1 MNTKKKSKNG
11 SLLAHYYTVA
21 VRSLERYKSQT
32 IVSIIGLGVGFIGLS
47 LSALWL
53 RYENTFNTDL
63 PDADRLYMMAMG
75 EKGSVMGTPAEF
87 LIKYAEMPEVEGA
100 TCVNTQWCTL
110 PFSFVG
116 DKMVLHNEM
125 EVRVLVTDSCFFS
138 LFGLNIVQGDRHFY
152 EHWHEGVA
160 ISSSLASR
168 LYGSENPVGCQLMMN
183 YGGGAGSGR
192 EILAIYE
199 DFDPHSDIYADIIDV
214 GDARYFLGTIM
225 PYVTKLRPGREVYES
240 FCEKIKTL
248 SETESDALNRLR
260 LVPLPLTDSHRR
272 GYNSEGSLSYD
283 HVRAFLFISIML
295 VVCALVNFITLFVNR
310 LRMRRREMALRL
322 VHGET
327 GRGLVALFSM
337 EALLV
342 LLASAAFGLVGVW
355 LLRDVFATYADIR
368 TGGYVLTWSMAF
380 MALAMAACLA
390 ICVVAVVIVK
400 NRAAGRSIRTNPRSN
415 HRFMTISTG
424 VQLTIGLTFVFCAVM
439 MLKQFHYL
447 RASDWGINFRN
458 VAFFRIDLPS
468 YFENGK
474 FVNTSRAQMEDKGL
488 IPQLRAIP
496 GVQEVM
502 EHGRHF
508 ATGTYEIESFSLRLH
523 PEDEWTYAT
532 LRRGLF
538 DPGSPV
544 NGFTVLEGTLPRE
557 ADWLP
562 DQIIITETIRKKLGL
577 TSAVGQT
584 IEYKINDDTFTGTI
598 IAVIRDVLFH
608 DVHGIPPFIYSFR
621 PLNPRE
627 KELVESLTNYV
638 TFTYDTKQKAEVVR
652 RVRKMMEPYADLPWS
667 LEFGEDNFSYQ
678 MRSDENLSRLLIAV
692 TLVCILIAVFGVYSI
707 ITLACRQRRKEIALR
722 KIHGAKLR
730 DILALFA
737 RDYGMILVI
746 SSAVAFAVGVL
757 VMHGW
762 LEQYVKRTPFS
773 WWVFA
778 AIFVGT
784 ALLIA
789 LSVGT
794 RVWRTAREN
803 PADVVK
809 SE

>member
-1 MNTKKKSKNG
+1 MKQG
-11 SLLAHYYTVA
+11 LLAHYLTIA
-21 VRSLERYKSQT
+21 LRNLRRYRTQ
-32 IVSIIGLGVGFIGLS
+32 SIISVIGLAVGFVCLS

-63 PDADRLYMMAMG
+63 PDSDRLYMMAMG
-75 EKGSVMGTPAEF
+75 EKGSVMGTPGE
-87 LIKYAEMPEVEGA
+87 LLMKYAEMPEVEGA
-100 TCVNTQWCTL
+100 TCISTQWCTL
-110 PFSFVG
+110 PFSSVG

-125 EVRVLVTDSCFFS
+125 EARVLVTDSCFFS
-138 LFGLNIVQGDRHFY
+138 MFGLNIVQGDQHFY
-152 EHWHEGVA
+152 ERWHEGVA
-160 ISSSLASR
+160 ISESLARR
-168 LYGSENPVGCQLMMN
+168 LYGSENPVGCNLMIN

-192 EILAIYE
+192 SIIAIYE
-199 DFDPHSDIYADIIDV
+199 DLDPHSDIFADIIDV
-214 GDARYFLGTIM
+214 QDARYYEGTLV
-225 PYVTKLRPGREVYES
+225 PYVTKLHPGQDVYES

-248 SETESDALNRLR
+248 SKTEDNLLNRMK
-260 LVPLPLTDSHRR
+260 LVPLPLKDSHRR
-272 GYNSEGSLSYD
+272 GYNSEGSLSYN
-283 HVRAFLFISIML
+283 HLRAFLFISIML

-327 GRGLVALFSM
+327 GRGLVALFSL

-342 LLASAAFGLVGVW
+342 LLASAACGLVGVW
-355 LLRDVFATYADIR
+355 VLRDVFATYADIR
-368 TGGYVLTWSMAF
+368 TDGYVLTWSMAF
-380 MALAMAACLA
+380 MALALAACLA
-390 ICVVAVVIVK
+390 VCVVAVVIVK

-424 VQLTIGLTFVFCAVM
+424 VQLAIGLTFVFCAVM
-439 MLKQFHYL
+439 MMKQFHYL
-447 RASDWGINFRN
+447 RASDWGVNFRN

-468 YFENGK
+468 YYENGK

-488 IPQLRAIP
+488 IPQLRTIP

-508 ATGTYEIESFSLRLH
+508 ATNSYEFESLSLRLH

-544 NGFTVLEGTLPRE
+544 NGFTVLEGTLPHE

-562 DQIIITETIRKKLGL
+562 DQLIISESIRNKLGL

-584 IEYKINDDTFTGTI
+584 VEYKSYDDTFTGTI
-598 IAVIRDVLFH
+598 IAVIRDILFH
-608 DVHGIPPFIYSFR
+608 DIWGEPKIFCSFR

-627 KELVESLTNYV
+627 KELVESRTNYV
-638 TFTYDTKQKAEVVR
+638 SFTYDTKQKADVVR
-652 RVRKMMEPYADLPWS
+652 RIREMMEPYPDLPWS
-667 LEFGEDNFSYQ
+667 LEFGTDNFSYLI
-678 MRSDENLSRLLIAV
+678 RSEENLWRLLTAV
-692 TLVCILIAVFGVYSI
+692 TLVCVLIAVFGVYSI

-730 DILALFA
+730 DILALFVK
-737 RDYGMILVI
+737 DYGMILVI
-746 SSAVAFAVGVL
+746 SSAVAFAVGYL
-757 VMHGW
+757 IMHGW
-762 LEQYVKRTPFS
+762 LEQYVRRTPFS

-778 AIFVGT
+778 AIFVVT

-789 LSVGT
+789 LCVGS
-794 RVWRTAREN
+794 RVLSTAREN

>member
-1 MNTKKKSKNG
+1 MNT
-11 SLLAHYYTVA
+11 SLFSHYLKVA
-21 VRSLERYKSQT
+21 VRSLTRYKSQT
-32 IVSIIGLGVGFIGLS
+32 IISIVGLAVGFVCLS

-53 RYENTFNTDL
+53 RYENTFNTGL

-75 EKGSVMGTPAEF
+75 EGGSVMGTPGE
-87 LIKYAEMPEVEGA
+87 LLMKYTEIPEVEGA
-100 TCVNTQWCTL
+100 TCVSTQWCTL

-116 DKMVLHNEM
+116 DKMILHNEM
-125 EVRVLVTDSCFFS
+125 EARVLVTDSCFFS
-138 LFGLNIVQGDRHFY
+138 MFELNIVQGDQHFY

-160 ISSSLASR
+160 ISSSLARR
-168 LYGSENPVGCQLMMN
+168 LYGSEDPLECKLMMN

-192 EILAIYE
+192 NILAIYE
-199 DFDPHSDIYADIIDV
+199 DLDPHSDIYADIIDV
-214 GDARYFLGTIM
+214 EDVRYYAGTLV
-225 PYVTKLRPGREVYES
+225 PYVTKLHPGREVYES

-248 SETESDALNRLR
+248 SETESDVLNRMN

-272 GYNSEGSLSYD
+272 GYDSEGSLSYD
-283 HVRAFLFISIML
+283 HLRAFLFISIML

-322 VHGET
+322 VHGES
-327 GRGLVALFSM
+327 GVGLVVLFSM

-342 LLASAAFGLVGVW
+342 MLAAAALGMVGVW
-355 LLRDVFATYADIR
+355 LLRNIFATYANIH
-368 TGGYVLTWSMAF
+368 TEGYIFTWSLLF
-380 MALAMAACLA
+380 MALTLMLCLA
-390 ICVVAVVIVK
+390 VCIVAVVIVK
-400 NRAAGRSIRTNPRSN
+400 NAAFNRSIRTSQHSN
-415 HRFMTISTG
+415 HTFMSISTG
-424 VQLTIGLTFVFCAVM
+424 VQLTIGLTFVFCAAM
-439 MLKQFHYL
+439 MMKQFHYL
-447 RASDWGINFRN
+447 RASDWGVNFRN
-458 VAFFRIDLPS
+458 VAFFCIDLPS
-468 YFENGK
+468 YYENDN
-474 FVNTSRAQMEDKGL
+474 FVNTSRQEMNDKGL
-488 IPQLRAIP
+488 ISQLRAIP

-508 ATGTYEIESFSLRLH
+508 ATNSYEFESFRLRLH

-557 ADWLP
+557 DDWLP
-562 DQIIITETIRKKLGL
+562 DQIIITETIRNKLGL

-584 IEYKINDDTFTGTI
+584 IEYKSYDDTFTGTI
-598 IAVIRDVLFH
+598 IAVIRDILFT
-608 DVHGIPPFIYSFR
+608 DVHGGPQIFCSFR

-627 KELVESLTNYV
+627 KELVDSRTNYV
-638 TFTYDTKQKAEVVR
+638 AFTFDLKQKADVVR
-652 RVRKMMEPYADLPWS
+652 RIKEMMEPYPELPWS
-667 LEFGEDNFSYQ
+667 IEFGMDNFSYQ
-678 MRSDENLSRLLIAV
+678 IRSEENLSRLLTAV
-692 TLVCILIAVFGVYSI
+692 TVVCIVIAIFGVYSI

-722 KIHGAKLR
+722 KIHGAKLK
-730 DILALFA
+730 DILMMFV
-737 RDYGMILVI
+737 REYGLILVI
-746 SSAVAFAVGVL
+746 SSAVAFAVGYL
-757 VMHGW
+757 IMHGW
-762 LEQYVKRTPFS
+762 LENYVRRTAFS

-778 AIFVGT
+778 TILVAT

-803 PADVVK
+803 PADVIK

>member
-1 MNTKKKSKNG
+1 MKKD
-11 SLLAHYYTVA
+11 LLAHYIRVA

-63 PDADRLYMMAMG
+63 PDSDRLYMMAMG
-75 EKGSVMGTPAEF
+75 EKGSVMGTPGE
-87 LIKYAEMPEVEGA
+87 LLMKYAAMPEVEGA
-100 TCVNTQWCTL
+100 TCISTQWCTL
-110 PFSFVG
+110 PFSSVG
-116 DKMVLHNEM
+116 DKMILHNEM
-125 EVRVLVTDSCFFS
+125 EARVLVTDSCFFS
-138 LFGLNIVQGDRHFY
+138 MFGLNIVQGDQHFY
-152 EHWHEGVA
+152 ERWHEGVA
-160 ISSSLASR
+160 ISESLARR
-168 LYGSENPVGCQLMMN
+168 LYGTEDPTQYNLMIN

-199 DFDPHSDIYADIIDV
+199 NLDPHSDISADIIDV
-214 GDARYFLGTIM
+214 QDARYYEGTLV
-225 PYVTKLRPGREVYES
+225 PYVTKLHPGQDVYES

-248 SETESDALNRLR
+248 SKTEDNLLNRMK
-260 LVPLPLTDSHRR
+260 LVPLPLKDSHRR

-283 HVRAFLFISIML
+283 HLRAFLFISIML

-368 TGGYVLTWSMAF
+368 TDGYVLTWSMAF

-447 RASDWGINFRN
+447 RASDWGVNFRN

-468 YFENGK
+468 YYENGK

-508 ATGTYEIESFSLRLH
+508 AVNSYEFESLSLRLH
-523 PEDEWTYAT
+523 PEDEWTHAT
-532 LRRGLF
+532 LWRGLF

-562 DQIIITETIRKKLGL
+562 DQIIISESIRNKLGL

-584 IEYKINDDTFTGTI
+584 VEYQAYGDTFTGTI
-598 IAVIRDVLFH
+598 IAVIRDILFH
-608 DVHGIPPFIYSFR
+608 NIWGEPQIFYSFR

-627 KELVESLTNYV
+627 KELVESRTGYV
-638 TFTYDTKQKAEVVR
+638 AFTYDTKQKSNVVSR
-652 RVRKMMEPYADLPWS
+652 IGEMMEPYPDLPWS
-667 LEFGEDNFSYQ
+667 LEFGEDNFSFKI
-678 MRSDENLSRLLIAV
+678 RSDENLSRLLTAV

-730 DILALFA
+730 DILALFVK
-737 RDYGMILVI
+737 DYGMILVI

-757 VMHGW
+757 IMRSW
-762 LEQYVKRTPFS
+762 LEQYLRRTPFS

-789 LSVGT
+789 LCVGA

>member
-1 MNTKKKSKNG
+1 MNKALFS
-11 SLLAHYYTVA
+11 HYLKVA
-21 VRSLERYKSQT
+21 VRSLGRYKSQT
-32 IVSIIGLGVGFIGLS
+32 IISIVGLAVGFIGLS

-53 RYENTFNTDL
+53 RYENTFNTGL

-75 EKGSVMGTPAEF
+75 EGGSVMGTPGEF
-87 LIKYAEMPEVEGA
+87 LMKYAEMPEVEGA
-100 TCVNTQWCTL
+100 TGVSTTWCTL
-110 PFSFVG
+110 PFSFEG
-116 DKMVLHNEM
+116 EKRILHNEM
-125 EVRVLVTDSCFFS
+125 EARVLLTDSCFFS

-160 ISSSLASR
+160 ISSSLARR
-168 LYGSENPVGCQLMMN
+168 LYGTEDPLECILMIN

-192 EILAIYE
+192 SIIAVYE
-199 DFDPHSDIYADIIDV
+199 DLDPHSDICADIIDV
-214 GDARYFLGTIM
+214 QDARYYEGTLV
-225 PYVTKLRPGREVYES
+225 PYVTKLYPGKDVYES
-240 FCEKIKTL
+240 FCQKIKVLGEETSDVL
-248 SETESDALNRLR
+248 SKMKI
-260 LVPLPLTDSHRR
+260 VPLPLTDSHRR

-283 HVRAFLFISIML
+283 HVRAFLYISIML

-327 GRGLVALFSM
+327 GRGLVTLFSM
-337 EALLV
+337 ESLLV
-342 LLASAAFGLVGVW
+342 LLAAAAFGLVGVW
-355 LLRDVFATYADIR
+355 VLRDVFATYADIR
-368 TGGYVLTWSMAF
+368 TDGYVLTWSLAF
-380 MALAMAACLA
+380 MVLAMAACLA
-390 ICVVAVVIVK
+390 ICVVAVIIVK
-400 NRAAGRSIRTNPRSN
+400 NASVNCSIRTNPRSN
-415 HRFMTISTG
+415 RRFMSISTG
-424 VQLTIGLTFVFCAVM
+424 VQLTIGLTFVFCAAM
-439 MLKQFHYL
+439 MLKQFHHL
-447 RASDWGINFRN
+447 RASDWGVNFRD

-468 YFENGK
+468 YYLNEE
-474 FVNTSRAQMEDKGL
+474 FVNTSRQQMNDKGL
-488 IPQLRAIP
+488 IPKLRAIP

-508 ATGTYEIESFSLRLH
+508 ATNSYEFESFRLRLH

-557 ADWLP
+557 DDWLP
-562 DQIIITETIRKKLGL
+562 DQLIITETIRNQLGL

-584 IEYKINDDTFTGTI
+584 VEYKTYDDTFTGTI
-598 IAVIRDVLFH
+598 IAVIRDILLH
-608 DVHGIPPFIYSFR
+608 DVHDGAPKLYCAFR

-627 KELVESLTNYV
+627 KELIESRTNYV
-638 TFTYDTKQKAEVVR
+638 AFTFDPRQKADVVR
-652 RVRKMMEPYADLPWS
+652 RIKEMMEPYPELPWN
-667 LEFGEDNFSYQ
+667 LEFGEDTFSYQ
-678 MRSDENLSRLLIAV
+678 IRCDVNLARLLAAV
-692 TLVCILIAVFGVYSI
+692 TAVCIVIAIFGVYSI

-730 DILALFA
+730 DILALFVK
-737 RDYGMILVI
+737 DYGTILVV
-746 SSAVAFAVGVL
+746 SSAIAFAVGYL
-757 VMHGW
+757 IMHGW
-762 LEQYVKRTPFS
+762 METYVRRTPFS

-778 AIFVGT
+778 AILAAT

-803 PADVVK
+803 PADVIK

>member
-1 MNTKKKSKNG
+1 MKKD
-11 SLLAHYYTVA
+11 LLAHYITVA

-63 PDADRLYMMAMG
+63 PDSDRLYMMAMG
-75 EKGSVMGTPAEF
+75 EKGSVMGTPGE
-87 LIKYAEMPEVEGA
+87 LLMKYAAMPEVEGA
-100 TCVNTQWCTL
+100 TCISTQWCTL
-110 PFSFVG
+110 PFSSVG
-116 DKMVLHNEM
+116 DKMILHNEM
-125 EVRVLVTDSCFFS
+125 EARVLVTDSCFFS
-138 LFGLNIVQGDRHFY
+138 MFGLNIVQGDQHFY
-152 EHWHEGVA
+152 ERWHEGVA
-160 ISSSLASR
+160 ISESLARR
-168 LYGSENPVGCQLMMN
+168 LYGTEDPTQCILMIN

-199 DFDPHSDIYADIIDV
+199 DLDPHSDISADIIDV
-214 GDARYFLGTIM
+214 QDARYYEGTLV
-225 PYVTKLRPGREVYES
+225 PYVTKLHPGQDVYES

-248 SETESDALNRLR
+248 SETEDNLLNRMK
-260 LVPLPLTDSHRR
+260 LVPLPLKDSHRR

-283 HVRAFLFISIML
+283 HLRAFLFISIML

-368 TGGYVLTWSMAF
+368 TGGYILTWSMAF

-415 HRFMTISTG
+415 HRFMAISTG

-439 MLKQFHYL
+439 MMKQFHYL
-447 RASDWGINFRN
+447 RASDWGVNFRN

-468 YFENGK
+468 YYENGK

-508 ATGTYEIESFSLRLH
+508 AVNSYEIESLSLRLH

-532 LRRGLF
+532 LWRGLF

-562 DQIIITETIRKKLGL
+562 DQFIISESIRNKLGL

-584 IEYKINDDTFTGTI
+584 VEYKSYDDTFTGTI
-598 IAVIRDVLFH
+598 IAVIRDILFH
-608 DVHGIPPFIYSFR
+608 SIWGDPKIFWSFR
-621 PLNPRE
+621 PMYPHE
-627 KELVESLTNYV
+627 KELVESLTDYV
-638 TFTYDTKQKAEVVR
+638 AFTYDTKQKSDVVSR
-652 RVRKMMEPYADLPWS
+652 IGEMMEPYPDLPWS
-667 LEFGEDNFSYQ
+667 LEFGEDNFSFKI
-678 MRSDENLSRLLIAV
+678 RSEENLSRLLTAV

-730 DILALFA
+730 DILALFVK
-737 RDYGMILVI
+737 DYGMILVI

-757 VMHGW
+757 IMRSW
-762 LEQYVKRTPFS
+762 LVQYLRRTPFS

-789 LSVGT
+789 LCVGA